1 MIEKNISVFI
11 VDDHVIFAEG
21 VANLLTGAPGIH
33 VAGYTHNGT
42 DALIF
47 LKNHSVNVVL
57 TDIEMKG
64 MNGIELS
71 AKIKEQFPDTHVI
84 ALSMFDKKEIIRDLL
99 DTGAEGYLLKDIEK
113 KELLKAIAEVAS
125 GKYYY
130 SGSVATLMMQ
140 SLTEKDLL
148 TRREKEIIGLIVL
161 EKTNTEIASTLFIS
175 EHTVESHRKNIFRK
189 TGARNIVGL
198 IKYAYENKLI

>member
-11 VDDHVIFAEG
+11 VDDHIIFAEG
-21 VANLLTGAPGIH
+21 VANLLRGAPGIH
-33 VAGYTHNGT
+33 VAGYAHSGI
-42 DALIF
+42 DALTF
-47 LKNHSVNVVL
+47 LKSNNVNVVL
-57 TDIEMKG
+57 SDIEMKG

-71 AKIKEQFPDTHVI
+71 AKIKEQFPDTYVI
-84 ALSMFDKKEIIRDLL
+84 ALSMIDKKEVIRELL

-113 KELLKAIAEVAS
+113 KELLKAITEVVS

-130 SGSVATLMMQ
+130 SGTIAALVMQ

-148 TRREKEIIGLIVL
+148 TRREKEIIRLIVL
-161 EKTNTEIASTLFIS
+161 EKTNAEIASTLFIS

-189 TGARNIVGL
+189 TGSRNIVGL
-198 IKYAYENKLI
+198 IKYAYESKLI

>member
-1 MIEKNISVFI
+1 
-11 VDDHVIFAEG
+11 
-21 VANLLTGAPGIH
+21 
-33 VAGYTHNGT
+33 
-42 DALIF
+42 
-47 LKNHSVNVVL
+47 
-57 TDIEMKG
+57 MKG